1 MTPYLI
7 LLFSV
12 VAIAYSG
19 RRYGSKEVQLL
30 SLGIIVLLLVL
41 FAGLRNYSVGTDTG
55 TYLRHFMR
63 VNLFD
68 DIWRTTEIGSNA
80 LMLLAKS
87 ISSNYASLLTLI
99 SLVVVSCY
107 VSTIVRLT
115 KRYETALFLFIAL
128 GYYTFFFNG
137 ARQGIA
143 AALCFLAI
151 PWLLERKPKQ
161 YFLLIGLAFTF
172 HHTAL
177 IAAPLYFLALPRVG
191 WRQIAS
197 VLGGSVLM
205 TLFLATF
212 VSLATAFISDK
223 YATYADAAEGGGYVM
238 VAFLT
243 AQGAI
248 LYFFRGKAKD
258 PYGYYPR
265 LLNIYL
271 IGLIPLIAAIVSNVN
286 PSGIIRLHMYFS
298 GTAILLWPMI
308 FIGIS
313 KVKERSFIAFIF
325 LLFTLLFFYM
335 TTSTFSKL
343 VPYSINSRLV

>member
-1 MTPYLI
+1 MIPYLI
-7 LLFSV
+7 LLFTVST
-12 VAIAYSG
+12 IAYAG
-19 RRYGSKEVQLL
+19 RRHGSKSVQYL
-30 SLGIIVLLLVL
+30 SLGIIMLLLTL
-41 FAGLRNYSVGTDTG
+41 FAGLRYRLVGTDTG
-55 TYLRHFMR
+55 TYIRHFIS
-63 VNLFD
+63 VNSFS
-68 DIWRTTEIGSNA
+68 DIWRTTEIGYNI
-80 LMLLAKS
+80 LMVLAKS
-87 ISSNYASLLTLI
+87 LSDNYASILTLTALI
-99 SLVVVSCY
+99 IVSCY

-143 AALCFLAI
+143 AAICFLAI

-343 VPYSINSRLV
+343 VPYSINLGLV

>member
-1 MTPYLI
+1 MIPYLI
-7 LLFSV
+7 LLLSV
-12 VAIAYSG
+12 VTIAYAG
-19 RRYGSKEVQLL
+19 RRNGSKGVQFL
-30 SLGIIVLLLVL
+30 SLGVIILLLTL
-41 FAGLRNYSVGTDTG
+41 FAGIRYRTVGTDTG
-55 TYLRHFMR
+55 NYIGMFMR
-63 VNLFD
+63 INTFS
-68 DIWRTTEIGSNA
+68 DIWRTTEVGFNT
-80 LMLLAKS
+80 LMVLAKT

-99 SLVVVSCY
+99 ALLVVSCY

-115 KRYETALFLFIAL
+115 KRYETAIFLFITL
-128 GYYTFFFNG
+128 GAYTFFFNG

-143 AALCFLAI
+143 AAICFLAI

-205 TLFLATF
+205 TFSLTTF
-212 VSLATAFISDK
+212 VQLAASLVDDK
-223 YATYADAAEGGGYVM
+223 YAAYADVTEGGGHVM
-238 VAFLT
+238 VAFLFI
-243 AQGAI
+243 QGI
-248 LYFFRGKAKD
+248 LLYLLRKKVKD
-258 PYGYYPR
+258 PDGYYPR

-271 IGLIPLIAAIVSNVN
+271 IGLIPLFAAVVSNVN

-308 FIGIS
+308 FLGIS
-313 KVKERSFIAFIF
+313 KAKERSFVSFIF

-335 TTSTFSKL
+335 TTSTFSRL
-343 VPYSINSRLV
+343 VPYSINSGLV